1 MFFFLIFGMEMVF
14 KKKKEIDINDF
25 NWASH
30 GQTYLTCLT
39 CLNFPKFIGKSF
51 RVPGVLSV
59 VDINLE

>member
-1 MFFFLIFGMEMVF
+1 MEMVF